1 MRNEGLFCSPSFI
14 HNWMVLFNINL
25 RRRLFQNKIAYFFKS
40 ESFTI
45 ILLNVFN

>member
-1 MRNEGLFCSPSFI
+1 MRKTGLFCSTSFI
-14 HNWMVLFNINL
+14 HNWMLLFNIKE

-45 ILLNVFN
+45 ILLNEFN